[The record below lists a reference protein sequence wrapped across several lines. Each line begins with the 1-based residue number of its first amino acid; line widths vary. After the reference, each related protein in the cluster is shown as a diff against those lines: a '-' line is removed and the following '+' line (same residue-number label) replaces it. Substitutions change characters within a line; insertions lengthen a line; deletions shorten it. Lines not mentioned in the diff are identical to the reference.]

1 MADGTGDARNEKT
14 PLRGVCGAQN
24 AAAMAFRAAAAPSF
38 RSVTKS
44 ARMRTYCTQNGVRR
58 RLARRFS
65 ARESGVPHPFTVCLP
80 SRSPLPRFSLRL
92 RRRVAWLY
100 PPAARRSSTRATRGR
115 PPSVPHAERDRLLR
129 QPLFSAR
136 GVPRQGGCRSIGAI
150 AFLRVT
156 AAFWPRAAAV
166 SPIGAYFSE
175 TAHLQD
181 DRRMGSIVKYLT
193 LFSREA
199 ARMPR
204 ETRQKRAA
212 RQRSQRG

>member
-1 MADGTGDARNEKT
+1 MSFSPKYGMIMADVTGDARNEKT

-44 ARMRTYCTQNGVRR
+44 ARRRTYCTQYGARC

-80 SRSPLPRFSLRL
+80 LRLPLPRFSLRL

-100 PPAARRSSTRATRGR
+100 PPAVRRSSTRAPRRR
-115 PPSVPHAERDRLLR
+115 PPNVPHAERDRLLR

-136 GVPRQGGCRSIGAI
+136 GVPRQGAAIRSGRSRIRRG
-150 AFLRVT
+150 T

-166 SPIGAYFSE
+166 SPNGAHFFE

-181 DRRMGSIVKYLT
+181 DRRMGNIVKY
-193 LFSREA
+193 
-199 ARMPR
+199 
-204 ETRQKRAA
+204 
-212 RQRSQRG
+212 